1 MKLFK
6 AIGAAAI
13 QQLAYV
19 GGLTV
24 QLWSGI
30 GALPRILPLFGRRGR
45 WLTAIKQMYAIGVQ
59 ALPMVAVVS
68 ACSGF
73 ILAIQSASE
82 LKRYGAMQ
90 LVINI
95 LVIAFMREMGP
106 LLTAIVVSGR
116 SGSAFS
122 AEIGTMVVTE
132 EIDAL
137 RIMAIDP
144 VELVLAPKF
153 LAAMVVVP
161 CLAIMS
167 TTFAILAGAA
177 FMFLSENMTL
187 PIFLRYATDA
197 IVLHDVFLGIVKS
210 LVFAIIIV
218 QVGCMEGF
226 RVTGGPEGVGKS
238 ATSAVVR
245 STFLVIFAD
254 LFITTMYYLLN
265 RT

>member
-1 MKLFK
+1 MNFLRG
-6 AIGAAAI
+6 IGAAAI
-13 QQLAYV
+13 QRLSYI

-30 GALPRILPLFGRRGR
+30 GALPHILPIIGRRGR
-45 WLTAIKQMYAIGVQ
+45 WLAAIRQMYAIGVQ
-59 ALPMVAVVS
+59 ALPMVAIVS
-68 ACSGF
+68 ACCGF

-82 LKRYGAMQ
+82 LKRYGAMN
-90 LVINI
+90 LVIDI
-95 LVIAFMREMGP
+95 LVIAFTREMGP
-106 LLTAIVVSGR
+106 LLTAVVVSGR

-137 RIMAIDP
+137 RTMAIDP

-153 LAAMVVVP
+153 LAAMIVVP
-161 CLAIMS
+161 CLAVMS
-167 TTFAILAGAA
+167 CAFACLAGGF
-177 FMFLSENMTL
+177 FMFLSENMT
-187 PIFLRYATDA
+187 PSVFLQYAADA
-197 IVLHDVFLGIVKS
+197 IVLHDVFVGMIKS

-226 RVTGGPEGVGKS
+226 RVTGGPEGVGRS

-254 LFITTMYYLLN
+254 LFITTVYYLLN

>member
-1 MKLFK
+1 MNLLRDV
-6 AIGAAAI
+6 GASAI
-13 QQLAYV
+13 QRLSYI
-19 GGLTV
+19 GGLTT
-24 QLWSGI
+24 QFWSGI
-30 GALPRILPLFGRRGR
+30 GALPRILPVFGRRRR
-45 WLTAIKQMYAIGVQ
+45 WLATIKQMYAIGVQ
-59 ALPMVAVVS
+59 ALPMVAIVS

-82 LKRYGAMQ
+82 LRRYGAMQ

-95 LVIAFMREMGP
+95 LVIAFTREMGP

-137 RIMAIDP
+137 RTMAIDP

-153 LAAMVVVP
+153 LAALVVVP

-167 TTFAILAGAA
+167 SVFAILAGAG
-177 FMFLSENMTL
+177 FMFLSENMA
-187 PIFLRYATDA
+187 PSIFLQDAANA
-197 IVLHDVFLGIVKS
+197 IVLHDLLVGMLKS

-226 RVTGGPEGVGKS
+226 RVSGGPEGVGRS

-254 LFITTMYYLLN
+254 LFITAAFYLLE
-265 RT
+265 RS

>member
-1 MKLFK
+1 MNSLK
-6 AIGAAAI
+6 AIGAGTI
-13 QQLAYV
+13 QWLAYI

-24 QLWSGI
+24 QFRSGI
-30 GALPRILPLFGRRGR
+30 GALPRILPLLGRRGR
-45 WLTAIKQMYAIGVQ
+45 WRSAIKQMYAIGVQ
-59 ALPMVAVVS
+59 ALPMVAIVS
-68 ACSGF
+68 GCAGF

-90 LVINI
+90 LVIDI
-95 LVIAFMREMGP
+95 VVIAFTRELGP

-137 RIMAIDP
+137 KTMAIDP

-153 LAAMVVVP
+153 LGAMVAVP
-161 CLAIMS
+161 CLTVMS
-167 TTFAILAGAA
+167 SAFATLAGAG
-177 FMFLSENMTL
+177 FMFLSQNMTL
-187 PIFLRYATDA
+187 PIFLKYAADA
-197 IVLHDVFLGIVKS
+197 IVMRDVFMGIVKS

-218 QVGCMEGF
+218 QVGCLEGF
-226 RVTGGPEGVGKS
+226 RVTGGPEGVGRS
-238 ATSAVVR
+238 ATLAVVR

-254 LFITTMYYLLN
+254 LLITTMFYLLD
-265 RT
+265 RR

>member
-1 MKLFK
+1 MNLLR

-13 QQLAYV
+13 QRLAYI

-24 QLWSGI
+24 QFWSGV
-30 GALPRILPLFGRRGR
+30 GALPRILPIFGRRSR
-45 WLTAIKQMYAIGVQ
+45 WVAAIKQMYAIGVQ
-59 ALPMVAVVS
+59 ALPMVAIVS
-68 ACSGF
+68 ACCGF

-82 LKRYGAMQ
+82 LKRYGAMN
-90 LVINI
+90 LVIDI
-95 LVIAFMREMGP
+95 LVIAFTREMGP
-106 LLTAIVVSGR
+106 LLTAVVVSGR

-137 RIMAIDP
+137 RTMAIDP

-167 TTFAILAGAA
+167 CAFAFMAGAA
-177 FMFLSENMTL
+177 FMFLSQNMAL
-187 PIFLRYATDA
+187 SIFLQYVEDA
-197 IVLHDVFLGIVKS
+197 IVLHDVYLGMVKS

-226 RVTGGPEGVGKS
+226 RVTGGPEGVGRS

-254 LFITTMYYLLN
+254 LFITTMFYLLH

>member
-1 MKLFK
+1 VNLLK
-6 AIGAAAI
+6 AIGAGAI
-13 QQLAYV
+13 KQLSYI

-24 QLWSGI
+24 QFCSGI
-30 GALPRILPLFGRRGR
+30 GALPRVLPLFGRRGR

-59 ALPMVAVVS
+59 ALPMVAIVS

-82 LKRYGAMQ
+82 LKHFGAMQ
-90 LVINI
+90 LVIDI
-95 LVIAFMREMGP
+95 LVIAFTREMGP

-137 RIMAIDP
+137 RTMAIDP
-144 VELVLAPKF
+144 VELALAPKF
-153 LAAMVVVP
+153 LAAIVVVP

-167 TTFAILAGAA
+167 STFAILAGAA

-187 PIFLRYATDA
+187 SIFLQYAADA
-197 IVLHDVFLGIVKS
+197 IVLHDVFMGMVKS

-226 RVTGGPEGVGKS
+226 RVTGGPEGVGRS

-254 LFITTMYYLLN
+254 LLITAMYYLLN